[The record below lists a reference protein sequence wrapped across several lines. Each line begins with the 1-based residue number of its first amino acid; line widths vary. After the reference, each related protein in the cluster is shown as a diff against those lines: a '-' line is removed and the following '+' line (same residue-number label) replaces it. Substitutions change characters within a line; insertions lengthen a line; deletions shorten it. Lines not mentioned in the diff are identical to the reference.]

1 MTIEPESR
9 PANWQARLPFFYGW
23 LIVGLGFFSAFFG
36 IGLTWAASL
45 FAGTMRD
52 DLGWDNAG
60 FFFAV
65 SLRGWMG
72 IVIGPI
78 IGPYFDLRHGVRIL
92 AVVGALINVVTLMLI
107 SGVNEVWQFILL
119 FGVLGGVAQSSQAGT
134 GIIVTKWFIRKRGL
148 AVTLASAGGG
158 LAALLMPPLLIG
170 LDSALGWRAS
180 WQVLAMLAFVFSALP
195 VVFLRR
201 QPEDVGLLPD
211 GADAPVERTGPRP
224 DQEEVSF
231 TRREA
236 MHTKTFWVL
245 MVGIGVGAL
254 AANGLPANLTNIF
267 VDRGLE
273 FDTAATALVAYGI
286 ASMIAKVAWGLL
298 ANRLPLRSVLLLLTA
313 YGALGIPIILL
324 VPNSVGTPA
333 VAYGFIVGFYVGAYI
348 PLHFLVWASFF
359 GRMHV
364 GAISS
369 VGRPFGAILLS
380 GGPFAM
386 AFTFDVFETYSVGLV
401 LFAAAV
407 GFAFI
412 CLYFLPMPR
421 RPSVEADEA
430 KLPTEAG

>member
-1 MTIEPESR
+1 MAPS
-9 PANWQARLPFFYGW
+9 PPGAGWQGRLPFYYGW

-45 FAGTMRD
+45 FAVPMRD
-52 DLGWDNAG
+52 ELGWDNSG

-72 IVIGPI
+72 IVIMPM

-92 AVVGALINVVTLMLI
+92 AAIGAVINVVTLILI
-107 SGVNEVWQFILL
+107 SGVNAEWQFILL
-119 FGVLGGVAQSSQAGT
+119 FGVLGGVAQSCQAGT

-158 LAALLMPPLLIG
+158 LAALIMPPLLIG
-170 LDSALGWRAS
+170 LDSAVGWRAS
-180 WQVLAMLAFVFSALP
+180 WQVVAVLAFVFSALP

-201 QPEDVGLLPD
+201 QPEDIGLLPD
-211 GADAPVERTGPRP
+211 GDEAPVESTGEARG
-224 DQEEVSF
+224 QQEVSF

-236 MHTKTFWVL
+236 LHTRTFWIL

-254 AANGLPANLTNIF
+254 AANGLPANLTNMF
-267 VDRGLE
+267 VERGLD
-273 FDTAATALVAYGI
+273 FDTAAIALVAYGI
-286 ASMIAKVAWGLL
+286 ASMLAKVVWGLL

-313 YGALGIPIILL
+313 YGALGIPTILL
-324 VPNSVGTPA
+324 VPNSIGAPA
-333 VAYGFIVGFYVGAYI
+333 LVYGFIVGFYVGAYI
-348 PLHFLVWASFF
+348 PLHFLVWAAFF

-380 GGPFAM
+380 GGPFVM
-386 AFTFDVFETYSVGLV
+386 AFTFDVFDTYTVGLL
-401 LFAAAV
+401 LFAVAV
-407 GFAFI
+407 GFAFV

-421 RPSVEADEA
+421 RPSVEEDAA
-430 KLPTEAG
+430 KLPMVAG

>member
-1 MTIEPESR
+1 MAPS
-9 PANWQARLPFFYGW
+9 PPGAGWQGRLPFYYGW

-45 FAGTMRD
+45 FAVPMRD
-52 DLGWDNAG
+52 ELGWDNSG

-72 IVIGPI
+72 IVIMPM

-92 AVVGALINVVTLMLI
+92 AAIGAVINVVTLILI
-107 SGVNEVWQFILL
+107 SGVNAEWQFILL
-119 FGVLGGVAQSSQAGT
+119 FGVLGGVAQSCQAST

-158 LAALLMPPLLIG
+158 LAALIMPPLLIG
-170 LDSALGWRAS
+170 LDSAVGWRAS
-180 WQVLAMLAFVFSALP
+180 WQVVAVLAFVFSALP

-201 QPEDVGLLPD
+201 QPEDIGLLPD
-211 GADAPVERTGPRP
+211 GDEAPVESTGEARG
-224 DQEEVSF
+224 QQEVSF

-236 MHTKTFWVL
+236 LHTRTFWIL

-254 AANGLPANLTNIF
+254 AANGLPANLTNMF
-267 VDRGLE
+267 VERGLD
-273 FDTAATALVAYGI
+273 FDTAAIALVAYGI
-286 ASMIAKVAWGLL
+286 ASMLAKVVWGLL

-313 YGALGIPIILL
+313 YGALGIPTILL
-324 VPNSVGTPA
+324 VPNSIGAPA
-333 VAYGFIVGFYVGAYI
+333 LVYGFIVGFYVGAYI
-348 PLHFLVWASFF
+348 PLHFLVWAAFF

-380 GGPFAM
+380 GGPFVM
-386 AFTFDVFETYSVGLV
+386 AFTFDVFDTYTVGLL
-401 LFAAAV
+401 LFAVAV
-407 GFAFI
+407 GFAFV

-421 RPSVEADEA
+421 RPSVEEDAA
-430 KLPTEAG
+430 KPPTVAG